1 MTGYINNTMTS
12 LLERNNEIMEEV
24 NRIASDNYITEI
36 ERADFKYNYD
46 LLEKQH
52 NTLYNTM
59 TSMNVTHLNGLAS
72 ELLIAWRNVQIV
84 AKPIIESEQ
93 SQGSSDIRNAFLTY
107 YDAYN
112 NALYAMDTYTKDE
125 LTTITTK
132 LEQHDKDIT
141 FSITN
146 STQALESANMITKYM
161 RFGEEWLELYA
172 SINGQEGA
180 FKTILSNE
188 KLAFYENNSEVA
200 YISNNKLNI
209 NNAEIN
215 HSLKVGN
222 ITITKS
228 VSDGVV
234 FGYEKQ

>member
-1 MTGYINNTMTS
+1 MMA
-12 LLERNNEIMEEV
+12 V
-24 NRIASDNYITEI
+24 NDPPVIVA
-36 ERADFKYNYD
+36 
-46 LLEKQH
+46 
-52 NTLYNTM
+52 
-59 TSMNVTHLNGLAS
+59 VTHLNGLAS
-72 ELLIAWRNVQIV
+72 ELATAWQNVVTV
-84 AKPIIESEQ
+84 AKPIIENEQ
-93 SQGSSDIRNAFLTY
+93 TEGGANIRNAFLSY

-141 FSITN
+141 FSITR
-146 STQALESANMITKYM
+146 STQALESTNKLGKHMT
-161 RFGEEWLELYA
+161 FSEEGWLELY
-172 SINGQEGA
+172 STVNGEEGA
-180 FKTILSNE
+180 FKTALTNE
-188 KLAFYENNSEVA
+188 KLVFYENNSEVA

-234 FGYEKQ
+234 FRHEK

>member
-1 MTGYINNTMTS
+1 
-12 LLERNNEIMEEV
+12 
-24 NRIASDNYITEI
+24 
-36 ERADFKYNYD
+36 
-46 LLEKQH
+46 
-52 NTLYNTM
+52 
-59 TSMNVTHLNGLAS
+59 
-72 ELLIAWRNVQIV
+72 
-84 AKPIIESEQ
+84 
-93 SQGSSDIRNAFLTY
+93 
-107 YDAYN
+107 
-112 NALYAMDTYTKDE
+112 MDTYTKDE